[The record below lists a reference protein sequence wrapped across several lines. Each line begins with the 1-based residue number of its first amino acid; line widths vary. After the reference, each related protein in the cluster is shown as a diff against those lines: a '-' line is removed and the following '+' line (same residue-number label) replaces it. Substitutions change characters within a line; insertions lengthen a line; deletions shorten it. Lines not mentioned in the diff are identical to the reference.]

1 MMNRQTLTPWLR
13 RINSGVTTLASLIVV
28 TTGAFVLY
36 EATIGDRFLKPQDE
50 IVYEESI
57 AYTFQTYETAWEQI
71 DAAFEDNQGQ
81 VNRWIESINHAI
93 AYTDDVDAP
102 AAYQDHKDRTLK
114 ELRKITKDS
123 ALAADLKEMLNALYE
138 LREAEDRREIAYSAY
153 NESTLLNRLT
163 TYQQYRGA
171 QTEEEL
177 KRSDFYDKKN
187 AFWEAV
193 QAYHEVIRPLGREV
207 SDNKF
212 N

>member
-1 MMNRQTLTPWLR
+1 MNRQTLTPWLR

-81 VNRWIESINHAI
+81 VNRWTESINHAI
-93 AYTDDVDAP
+93 AYTDGVDAP

-163 TYQQYRGA
+163 RRLLRQKECVLGSGASLSRGDPTSRSRSLGQQ
-171 QTEEEL
+171 
-177 KRSDFYDKKN
+177 
-187 AFWEAV
+187 V
-193 QAYHEVIRPLGREV
+193 QLMLRARI
-207 SDNKF
+207 
-212 N
+212 